1 MRSEKAR
8 KKISQYV
15 LVESNHSKSKSGLYY
30 EHILIMEKLL
40 KRVLYNWE
48 TVHHINE
55 IKSDNR
61 IENLFLCSRVE
72 HDKAHGMRTVSM
84 YRLSPHWIS
93 KICTRCGKKFYG
105 DPKIIKNRKR
115 CSVSCKPIKV
125 DKTCYSCGNIYT
137 VPIQQVQKW
146 EYCSRLCK
154 RKANNDASKY
164 RP

>member
-1 MRSEKAR
+1 M
-8 KKISQYV
+8 
-15 LVESNHSKSKSGLYY
+15 
-30 EHILIMEKLL
+30 L
-40 KRVLYNWE
+40 KRVNSYKTIIIKNEEKLEHVYVMEQHIGRTLYAWE
-48 TVHHINE
+48 SVHHINE
-55 IKSDNR
+55 IKTDNH
-61 IENLFLCSRVE
+61 IDNLFLCSREE

-84 YRLSPHWIS
+84 YKLYPNWIGKTCS
-93 KICTRCGKKFYG
+93 KCHKKFYG
-105 DPKIIKNRKR
+105 SPNSIKNRKR

-137 VPIQQVQKW
+137 VPIQQVQNW

>member
-1 MRSEKAR
+1 MNTKYVIDNNVYQHVVVVEKYMGR
-8 KKISQYV
+8 K
-15 LVESNHSKSKSGLYY
+15 LYA
-30 EHILIMEKLL
+30 
-40 KRVLYNWE
+40 WE

-55 IKSDNR
+55 IKTDNH
-61 IENLFLCSRVE
+61 IDNLFVCSRQE

-84 YRLSPHWIS
+84 YKLYPNWIS
-93 KICTRCGKKFYG
+93 KTCSKCHKKFYG
-105 DPKIIKNRKR
+105 SPNSIKNRKR

-125 DKTCYSCGNIYT
+125 DKKCYSCGNIYT
-137 VPIQQVQKW
+137 VPIQQVQNW

>member
-1 MRSEKAR
+1 M
-8 KKISQYV
+8 
-15 LVESNHSKSKSGLYY
+15 
-30 EHILIMEKLL
+30 L
-40 KRVLYNWE
+40 KRVNSYKTIIIKNQEKLEHVYVMEQHIGRTLYAWE
-48 TVHHINE
+48 SVHHINE
-55 IKSDNR
+55 IKTDNH
-61 IENLFLCSRVE
+61 IDNLFLCSREE

-84 YRLSPHWIS
+84 YKLYPNWIGKTCS
-93 KICTRCGKKFYG
+93 KCHKKFYG
-105 DPKIIKNRKR
+105 SPNSIKNRKR

-137 VPIQQVQKW
+137 VPIQQVQNW

>member
-1 MRSEKAR
+1 M
-8 KKISQYV
+8 
-15 LVESNHSKSKSGLYY
+15 
-30 EHILIMEKLL
+30 L
-40 KRVLYNWE
+40 KRVNSYKTIIIKNQEKLEHVYVMEQHVGRSLYAWE
-48 TVHHINE
+48 SVHHINE
-55 IKSDNR
+55 IKTDNH
-61 IENLFLCSRVE
+61 IDNLFLCSREE

-84 YRLSPHWIS
+84 YKLYPNWIGKTCS
-93 KICTRCGKKFYG
+93 KCHKKFYG
-105 DPKIIKNRKR
+105 SPNSIKNRKR

-137 VPIQQVQKW
+137 VPIQQVQNW